1 MSKEIKIYLSDK
13 LLQEI
18 DFENIKIY
26 LDIYKAK
33 SGIEAS
39 LNTLADTSKYN
50 IHINETHLDEVHY
63 NLQFKSHQLYPTMCI
78 SESYKGFYIPM
89 DCFYIKAQVEVKD

>member
-1 MSKEIKIYLSDK
+1 MSKEVKIYLSNK

-26 LDIYKAK
+26 LNIDKAK
-33 SGIEAS
+33 SEIEAR
-39 LNTLADTSKYN
+39 LNTLADTSKYS
-50 IHINETHLDEVHY
+50 IHRNETRLDEVHY
-63 NLQFKSHQLYPTMCI
+63 NLQFKSHPLYPTICI